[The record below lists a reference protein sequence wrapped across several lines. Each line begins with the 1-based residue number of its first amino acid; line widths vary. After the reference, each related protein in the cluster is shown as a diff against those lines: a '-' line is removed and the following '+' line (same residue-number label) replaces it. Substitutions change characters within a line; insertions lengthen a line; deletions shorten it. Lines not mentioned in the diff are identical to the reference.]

1 MVIMFKELFDFSY
14 IFPSAKHRQWLFVF
28 MLIMLVYSLNIIP
41 EDIPLGIVLLFCL
54 LSPIKLVFFFFTFYS
69 LFESVATF
77 SSGITANVVLQLV
90 IFLRVLLFLVNS
102 HETLKAKM
110 AGLKI
115 IYGAYWLLYAIMA
128 IIIWGNVTGLAFF
141 FRIIISIMVIWFV
154 LTRINSYNYWKATF
168 HILVFSVL
176 CSVIYGF
183 FNDTSL
189 EREIEG
195 LAGGSASQLF
205 GSLGTTRLGMFLVIA
220 LNYPL
225 YFVQEKKIKIGLIL
239 LLTILTFM
247 TVSMTAVAVLFL
259 AFGIYLISLKQVKK
273 ILLMPFFILPL
284 LVGTYS
290 WWSSLSFVQPVVMR
304 INVIL
309 YQESIGDMDMATSGR
324 ELIQELYIKDFNNRN
339 FVEKTVGIFNPDN
352 FDLRKGKL
360 SHNTYIDIMAYNGI
374 LGIILLLL
382 YCYKTVFFYRKT
394 ELFYPILSM
403 KLVLL
408 VAAYTVS
415 IYTSVY
421 WTWFLF
427 M

>member
-1 MVIMFKELFDFSY
+1 MFKELFDFSY

-28 MLIMLVYSLNIIP
+28 MLTMLVYSLNIIP
-41 EDIPLGIVLLFCL
+41 EDIPLGIALLFCMF
-54 LSPIKLVFFFFTFYS
+54 SPIKLVFFYFTFYS

-77 SSGITANVVLQLV
+77 SSGLTVNVVLQLV
-90 IFLRVLLFLVNS
+90 IFLRVILFFKNNPDI
-102 HETLKAKM
+102 LKTRM
-110 AGLKI
+110 AGLKMN
-115 IYGAYWLLYAIMA
+115 YSAYWLLYAIMA
-128 IIIWGNVTGLAFF
+128 LIVWGNVTGLALF
-141 FRIIISIMVIWFV
+141 FRIVISIMVIWFV
-154 LTRINSYNYWKATF
+154 QTRKNSYNYWKAIF

-225 YFVQEKKIKIGLIL
+225 YFVQQKKLKIGLII

-247 TVSMTAVAVLFL
+247 TVSMTAVAVLIL
-259 AFGIYLISLKQVKK
+259 ALGIYLVSLKQVKK

-290 WWSSLSFVQPVVMR
+290 WWSTLSFVQPVVMR

-309 YQESIGDMDMATSGR
+309 YQSSTGDTDMATSGR
-324 ELIQELYIKDFNNRN
+324 EHVQELYIRDFNNRN
-339 FVEKTVGIFNPDN
+339 FVEKTIGIFNPDN
-352 FDLRKGKL
+352 FDLKKGKL